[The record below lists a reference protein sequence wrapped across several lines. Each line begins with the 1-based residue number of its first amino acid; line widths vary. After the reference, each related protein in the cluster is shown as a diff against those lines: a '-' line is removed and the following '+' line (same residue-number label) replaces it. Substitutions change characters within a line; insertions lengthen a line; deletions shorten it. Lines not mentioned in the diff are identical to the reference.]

1 MSDREATPAS
11 SSTEAAMPAA
21 RTSGAVA
28 RMWGLDRE
36 ADHDE
41 VLRDLEWLQRTRAAR
56 LRDRE
61 L

>member
-1 MSDREATPAS
+1 MSDREVPAAS
-11 SSTEAAMPAA
+11 SSTDVAMPAA
-21 RTSGAVA
+21 RPSGAVA

-41 VLRDLEWLQRTRAAR
+41 VLRDLEWLQRTRADR
-56 LRDRE
+56 LRDRQ